1 MLREDLSF
9 TYPRAETATHYITM
23 YMDPDLDR
31 CAEMALRDMIVL
43 LIEKMGLSKADA
55 YSFCSVA
62 ADLHVTQAVNGSKGV
77 HMMMPKALVH
87 QKA

>member
-1 MLREDLSF
+1 MITADQRYARLHDECASRGLRMTPQRE
-9 TYPRAETATHYITM
+9 
-23 YMDPDLDR
+23 
-31 CAEMALRDMIVL
+31 VL
-43 LIEKMGLSKADA
+43 LKVLSETMGLSKADA

-62 ADLHVTQAVNGSKGV
+62 GDLHVTQAVNGSKGV